1 MPTSYTSFIENGKV
15 KSAKQFLHLCLRA
28 FGVCT
33 DMRDSSLEVKDDYTK
48 DILNGSQ
55 QDIDYHKELLERAEQ
70 RLSEIKSLSEEE
82 LRVRYI
88 KETKKRIEDIQKCQ
102 THEFSK
108 YGDYLRI
115 RKSIRDWDCDP
126 EFQKVKVFAL
136 DQIDIS
142 IPDDSYYEEKL
153 AEIGAPTNEGF
164 QERKEQYLQKLIDE
178 AQWDVNYHRE
188 EMENAI
194 RRRDEKIRYYN
205 GFKKELNKLK

>member
-88 KETKKRIEDIQKCQ
+88 KETKKRIEDIQRCQ

-188 EMENAI
+188 EMKNAI

>member
-1 MPTSYTSFIENGKV
+1 MPTGYTSFIENGKV

-70 RLSEIKSLSEEE
+70 RLSEIKNLSEEE
-82 LRVRYI
+82 LRERYI
-88 KETKKRIEDIQKCQ
+88 KETKERIKNLQKCQ

-115 RKSIRDWDCDP
+115 RESIKDWDCDP
-126 EFQKVKVFAL
+126 EFQKVKDFAL
-136 DQIDIS
+136 HQIDIS
-142 IPDDSYYEEKL
+142 IPDDSYYEERL

>member
-1 MPTSYTSFIENGKV
+1 MPTGYTSFIENGKV

-48 DILNGSQ
+48 DILNESQ

-88 KETKKRIEDIQKCQ
+88 KETKKRIKDLQKCQ

-115 RKSIRDWDCDP
+115 RESIRDWDCDP
-126 EFQKVKVFAL
+126 EFQKVKDFAL

-188 EMENAI
+188 EMENAV

>member
-188 EMENAI
+188 EMKNAI

>member
-1 MPTSYTSFIENGKV
+1 MPTGYTSFIENGKV

-82 LRVRYI
+82 LRERYI
-88 KETKKRIEDIQKCQ
+88 KETKERIKNLQKCQ
-102 THEFSK
+102 THEFRK

-115 RKSIRDWDCDP
+115 RESIKDWDCDP
-126 EFQKVKVFAL
+126 EFQKVKDFAL
-136 DQIDIS
+136 YQIDIS

>member
-1 MPTSYTSFIENGKV
+1 MPTGYTSFIENGKV

-70 RLSEIKSLSEEE
+70 RLSEIKNLSEEE
-82 LRVRYI
+82 LRERYI
-88 KETKKRIEDIQKCQ
+88 KETKERIKNLQKCQ

-108 YGDYLRI
+108 YRDYLRI
-115 RKSIRDWDCDP
+115 RESIKDWDCDP
-126 EFQKVKVFAL
+126 EFQKVKDFAL
-136 DQIDIS
+136 YQIDIS

>member
-1 MPTSYTSFIENGKV
+1 MPTGYTSFIENGKV
-15 KSAKQFLHLCLRA
+15 KSTKQFLHLCLRA

-48 DILNGSQ
+48 DILKGSQ

-70 RLSEIKSLSEEE
+70 RLSEIKSISEEE
-82 LRVRYI
+82 LRMRYI
-88 KETKKRIEDIQKCQ
+88 KETKERIKNLQKCQ

-115 RKSIRDWDCDP
+115 RESIKDWDCDP
-126 EFQKVKVFAL
+126 EFQKVKDFAL
-136 DQIDIS
+136 YQIDIS

-153 AEIGAPTNEGF
+153 AEIGTPTNEGF

-188 EMENAI
+188 EMENDI

>member
-1 MPTSYTSFIENGKV
+1 MPTGYTSFIENGKV

-82 LRVRYI
+82 LCVRYI
-88 KETKKRIEDIQKCQ
+88 KETKKRIEDIQRCQ

-188 EMENAI
+188 EMKNAI

>member
-1 MPTSYTSFIENGKV
+1 MPTGYTSFIENGKV

-33 DMRDSSLEVKDDYTK
+33 DMRDSSLEVKNDYTK

-70 RLSEIKSLSEEE
+70 RLSEIKNLSEEE
-82 LRVRYI
+82 LRERYI
-88 KETKKRIEDIQKCQ
+88 KETKERIKNLQKCQ

-115 RKSIRDWDCDP
+115 RESIKDWDCDP
-126 EFQKVKVFAL
+126 EFQKVKDFAL
-136 DQIDIS
+136 HQIDIS
-142 IPDDSYYEEKL
+142 IPDDSYYEERL

>member
-88 KETKKRIEDIQKCQ
+88 KETKKRIKDLQKCQ

-115 RKSIRDWDCDP
+115 RESIRDWDCDP
-126 EFQKVKVFAL
+126 EFQKVKDFAL

-188 EMENAI
+188 EMKNAI

>member
-82 LRVRYI
+82 LRERYI
-88 KETKKRIEDIQKCQ
+88 KETKERIKNLQKCQ

-115 RKSIRDWDCDP
+115 RESIKDWDCDP
-126 EFQKVKVFAL
+126 EFQKVKDFAL
-136 DQIDIS
+136 HQIDIS
-142 IPDDSYYEEKL
+142 IPDDSYYEERL

>member
-1 MPTSYTSFIENGKV
+1 MPTGYTSFIENGKV

-48 DILNGSQ
+48 DILKGSQ
-55 QDIDYHKELLERAEQ
+55 QYIDYHKELLERAEQ

-82 LRVRYI
+82 LRERYI
-88 KETKKRIEDIQKCQ
+88 KETKERIKDLQRCQ
-102 THEFSK
+102 TVEFSK

-115 RKSIRDWDCDP
+115 RESIKDWDCDP
-126 EFQKVKVFAL
+126 EFQKVKDFAL

-164 QERKEQYLQKLIDE
+164 QERKEQYLQKLIDD

-188 EMENAI
+188 EMENAV

>member
-188 EMENAI
+188 EMENAV